1 MPTPTDGCRLFD
13 IANLIFRTTQYETF
27 TASWGHQEW
36 LSILRLASLWEMTE
50 VRTQAIRRL
59 DKLDSFPSPIAKL
72 FCGKEFKYDPWVRAG
87 IQTLVSRT
95 EPLSEEEGNELGM
108 KDTIR
113 CAAAREMIRRVDH
126 R

>member
-1 MPTPTDGCRLFD
+1 
-13 IANLIFRTTQYETF
+13 
-27 TASWGHQEW
+27 
-36 LSILRLASLWEMTE
+36 MTE

-95 EPLSEEEGNELGM
+95 EPLSEEEGYQLGM
-108 KDTIR
+108 KDALR
-113 CAAAREMIRRVDH
+113 CAAVREMTRPGRVDH
-126 R
+126 RNTNQVQRCELPRYLMSPTDIQSNDGELVIRKILVMDIFYSF